1 MLQRLTLLILLL
13 ALVIAPPIQPSSAST
28 ILESTD
34 ALELVTST
42 TAGIDYTASFADH
55 TSSTFTPGKS
65 AGAISTA
72 TTTIIVGAPAA
83 ATTRQL
89 KELTLRNTSTTTSN
103 GLTLQ
108 RDVSGTDRT
117 MAGFTLGPGEWMDLD
132 ANGTITFYTAS
143 GVRKEA
149 ATDISGVNGTTYAF
163 YKAGGAKDA
172 AGYHYWLGKDAG
184 FPGGFALGSPGVNGF
199 TTDCSVASSATNPV
213 GAVQAGSHPL
223 TDPSTGNLYLTNV
236 TLSDGLAGQIQLID
250 VLWYN
255 TGLSVTTTTAQT
267 VTPPTLPAR
276 DHNGTNN
283 GAGVQAALYALTALG
298 NAATVANTTIS
309 YTDQDGNAG
318 NTGTFSAVAGWQA
331 PATPVI
337 GTWMPFQLAAG
348 DSGIRNLASIT
359 LGTTYTSGTMSLV
372 LYRVL
377 ATIPVPVANIATKV
391 EFAGPGIRIHPK
403 SCLSAIQ
410 VGVTNTTASNVFG
423 TYTILER

>member
-83 ATTRQL
+83 ASTRQL

-149 ATDISGVNGTTYAF
+149 ATDISGVNGTTYVIN
-163 YKAGGAKDA
+163 KAGGAKDT
-172 AGYHYWLGKDAG
+172 AGYHYWMGKDAG
-184 FPGGFALGSPGVNGF
+184 YPGAFAYGSPGVNGF
-199 TTDCSVASSATNPV
+199 ATDCSVASSATNPI
-213 GAVQAGSHPL
+213 GASQAGSHPL
-223 TDPSTGNLYLTNV
+223 PDPASGALYLTSL
-236 TLSDGLAGQIQLID
+236 TFADGLAGSLELID
-250 VLWYN
+250 LQWVN
-255 TGLSVTTTTAQT
+255 TGLAVTTTTAQT

-276 DHNGTNN
+276 DKNGTNN

-298 NAATVANTTIS
+298 NAGAVANTTIS

-318 NTGTFSAVAGWQA
+318 NTGTFSGVVGWQA

-377 ATIPVPVANIATKV
+377 AAIGIPVANVGTTIN
-391 EFAGPGIRIHPK
+391 FAAPGIKIHPN
-403 SCLSAIQ
+403 SCLHLIQ
-410 VGVTNTTASNVFG
+410 KGVTSTTASNVTG
-423 TYTILER
+423 SYTIVER